1 MQNLD
6 ASAVSRG
13 AIVFAFNT
21 EKVDYVAIAD
31 QSSRLIQHNLGL
43 PVTIVTDPDSDPKCA
58 YDNIIRLTPDDDGQ
72 TNFRGAINNQTI
84 AWRNFGRYLAYELSP
99 YDETV
104 LLDTDY
110 LVLDNTINTLFATD
124 FDYRLMHDNQSTST
138 NDNDVM
144 GTTSLPFV
152 WATVVLFRKSER
164 SRMLFD
170 LVGRIQRNYRY
181 YRALYNITNQRFRN
195 DYAFAIANNIL
206 NGYNLNES
214 ASIPWTMLSVYHE
227 IESID
232 RVGSLLKINHTL
244 GSDGRYPTTTV
255 LAPQNLHILDKDY
268 LLTDSFKQ
276 FIETCCE

>member
-1 MQNLD
+1 MQNSD
-6 ASAVSRG
+6 VSDVSRG
-13 AIVFAFNT
+13 VLVFAFNT

-43 PVTIVTDPDSDPKCA
+43 PVTIVTDLDSNPTFA
-58 YDNIIRLTPDDDGQ
+58 YDHIIRLTPDAGQ
-72 TNFRGAINNQTI
+72 VNYRGAINNQTI

-110 LVLDNTINTLFATD
+110 LVLDRSINTLFETE
-124 FDYRLMHDNQSTST
+124 FDYQLMHHNQSTSG

-144 GTTSLPFV
+144 GNTSLPFV
-152 WATVVLFRKSER
+152 WATVVLFRKRER

-181 YRALYNITNQRFRN
+181 YRALYNITTDRFRN

-206 NGYNLNES
+206 NGYCLNES
-214 ASIPWTMLSVYHE
+214 ESIPWTMLSIYHE
-227 IESID
+227 IESIEP
-232 RVGSLLKINHTL
+232 VGSLLKINHTL
-244 GSDGRYPTTTV
+244 SSDGTYPTTSI
-255 LAPQNLHILDKDY
+255 LPRQGLHILDKDY

-276 FIETCCE
+276 FVETMCE

>member
-1 MQNLD
+1 
-6 ASAVSRG
+6 
-13 AIVFAFNT
+13 
-21 EKVDYVAIAD
+21 
-31 QSSRLIQHNLGL
+31 
-43 PVTIVTDPDSDPKCA
+43 
-58 YDNIIRLTPDDDGQ
+58 
-72 TNFRGAINNQTI
+72 
-84 AWRNFGRYLAYELSP
+84 
-99 YDETV
+99 
-104 LLDTDY
+104 
-110 LVLDNTINTLFATD
+110 
-124 FDYRLMHDNQSTST
+124 
-138 NDNDVM
+138 
-144 GTTSLPFV
+144 
-152 WATVVLFRKSER
+152 
-164 SRMLFD
+164 MLFD